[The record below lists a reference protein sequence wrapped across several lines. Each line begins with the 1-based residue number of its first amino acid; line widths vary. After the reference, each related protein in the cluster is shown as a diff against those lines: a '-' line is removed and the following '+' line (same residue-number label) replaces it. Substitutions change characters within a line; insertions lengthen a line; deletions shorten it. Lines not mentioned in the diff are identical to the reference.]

1 MASRW
6 GVIAWREARHLGRD
20 RWAYLHRRGD
30 LIRVY
35 PGVSVLAGIETTPYQ
50 VIEAAVASCRPAA
63 LASHRTAVWL
73 CGVDVGDVPIDVTV
87 PRASRPRDRP
97 GVIVH
102 RPRDRVDLGA
112 TIRHG
117 IRCTNPLRTLLD
129 LGAVADELVE
139 PTLDQFV
146 LDRRLAFAAVAKA
159 VDRHAEHGRDGLGAL
174 RRAVAR
180 WPFGEVV
187 PDSPLE
193 LTMGRLL
200 ISAGLRR
207 FVVHPMIAGFEVD
220 FAFPDRRVIIE
231 TDGWEFHGSR
241 DAFELDR
248 HRDAV
253 LAGAGW
259 LVVRF
264 TWRQIE
270 DGPAVVDRVRRV
282 LATRPER
289 ADAPQ
294 MGCSPVKPA
303 RG

>member
-1 MASRW
+1 MTSRW
-6 GVIAWREARHLGRD
+6 GVVAWSDARHLGRD

-35 PGVSVLAGIETTPYQ
+35 PGVSVVAGVETTPQQ
-50 VIEAAVASCRPAA
+50 VIEAAVASCQRSA
-63 LASHRTAVWL
+63 LASHRTAVWMY
-73 CGVDVGDVPIDVTV
+73 GIDVGDAPIDVTV
-87 PRASRPRDRP
+87 PRSSRLRDRP
-97 GVIVH
+97 GVVIH
-102 RPRDRVDLGA
+102 RPRDRGDLGA
-112 TIRHG
+112 TIRQG

-129 LGAVADELVE
+129 LGAVAGDLVE
-139 PTLDQFV
+139 PTLDRFV
-146 LDRRLAFAAVAKA
+146 LDRRLTFNAVTNT

-174 RRAVAR
+174 RRAVGR
-180 WPFGEVV
+180 WPFGDVL

-193 LTMGRLL
+193 LLMGRLM

-207 FVVHPMIAGFEVD
+207 FVAHPVIAGYEVD
-220 FAFPDRRVIIE
+220 FAFPDRRVIVE

-270 DGPAVVDRVRRV
+270 DGPTVIERVRRV

-289 ADAPQ
+289 ANAPQ
-294 MGCSPVKPA
+294 MSH
-303 RG
+303 